1 MGILKDG
8 SLQDGEMGFA
18 VVAVQ
23 ILAVVRFVTLDV
35 MDAATE
41 RAHIIAVVLN
51 LDDEVNG

>member
-23 ILAVVRFVTLDV
+23 ILAVVRLVTVDV